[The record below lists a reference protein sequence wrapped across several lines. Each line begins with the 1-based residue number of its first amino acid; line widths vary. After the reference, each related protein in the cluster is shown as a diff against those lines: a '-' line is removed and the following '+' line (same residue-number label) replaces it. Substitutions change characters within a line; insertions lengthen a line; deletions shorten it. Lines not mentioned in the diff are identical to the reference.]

1 MGKNGEYN
9 ALGLYIGEEGFGSY
23 RVIANA
29 GYTGS
34 EFKDHEL
41 LLKQRCLQL
50 ALEGKEDLLPDEVTE
65 VRDYAKKNGIKLSG
79 KNAYP
84 QFIKYEPDYHPWKVK
99 TEDDMES
106 LYEAASAAILLAEE
120 LEKTSPAELG
130 IDNINQFTAKVP
142 LFEVKGDKL
151 IASGLVDLPGD
162 LEEKYDYVKADNEIL
177 LASVKK
183 LPKKGI
189 WETELLRMMEPVQDD
204 PEEAPYYP
212 LLLLVVESK
221 SGYMLPVPM
230 VSGPEIDQQ
239 ELLQEYVKGWKMQG
253 CYPKELRCRD
263 ERTYALLKDICEK
276 TEVKVRIYEKEM
288 PMLDEAEEALLEDTL
303 GDDPEEAMNQFAD
316 IIDMILNMSKSE
328 LKMIPKPMIEEL
340 KMMMDH
346 DIFPNDIA
354 TELKEKL
361 KGI

>member
-1 MGKNGEYN
+1 
-9 ALGLYIGEEGFGSY
+9 
-23 RVIANA
+23 
-29 GYTGS
+29 
-34 EFKDHEL
+34 
-41 LLKQRCLQL
+41 
-50 ALEGKEDLLPDEVTE
+50 
-65 VRDYAKKNGIKLSG
+65 
-79 KNAYP
+79 
-84 QFIKYEPDYHPWKVK
+84 
-99 TEDDMES
+99 
-106 LYEAASAAILLAEE
+106 
-120 LEKTSPAELG
+120 
-130 IDNINQFTAKVP
+130 
-142 LFEVKGDKL
+142 
-151 IASGLVDLPGD
+151 
-162 LEEKYDYVKADNEIL
+162 
-177 LASVKK
+177 
-183 LPKKGI
+183 
-189 WETELLRMMEPVQDD
+189 
-204 PEEAPYYP
+204 
-212 LLLLVVESK
+212 
-221 SGYMLPVPM
+221 
-230 VSGPEIDQQ
+230 
-239 ELLQEYVKGWKMQG
+239 MQG